1 MAKNLFNRPFS
12 VEKVNEMTGWQ
23 KLSFL
28 TLVILALYFAFRYVS
43 WWFEPQHLPF
53 NYVHTNLY
61 INLVV
66 NIALFSILSFAVF
79 AGLFIK
85 MASWVTL
92 LSMST
97 PKPVKPMKGLK
108 VAFVT
113 CFVPGNEPVSLL
125 KTTLKAMTEVEYPHD
140 SWVLDEGDDDEVKA
154 LCKELG
160 VNYFTRKGIKKY
172 NASTGSFRARTK
184 AGNLNSWRDQH
195 EKNYDIVAQIDMDH
209 VPEKDYFNKTLG
221 YFKDPTVGFVGMPQ
235 IYQNLKNWVAKGAA
249 QQTYFFYGPILKG
262 LFGSDIP
269 FLIGTSHVYR
279 VDAMREINGYTTVIA
294 EDHITGLYM
303 HGMGWKSV
311 YVPEIL
317 ARGNGP
323 TSWASFFNQQM
334 RWSYG
339 MYEIL
344 FYHALHLLPKLPLLQ
359 RVNYFLLQL
368 YYFTGVATFVGSLLL
383 MLYFVT
389 GLTPANVPLEDWL
402 LYAGPSIIISFILQW
417 FMLRFHI
424 DPKNEP
430 KVTLAGILVGIGS
443 SMVFAKAFITFIA
456 GRRHQYLVTPKD
468 AIDMPP
474 LPSNV
479 NTFHFHNFVG
489 SLMLICLSIGVYLN
503 NTSYLYVFWGVVFV
517 VSMYAIFLSN
527 YYVVYLKALSILI
540 KILLAP
546 FQIILFP
553 ARQLGRLPVL
563 RSFF

>member
-1 MAKNLFNRPFS
+1 MPKTAFKRPFS
-12 VEKVNEMTGWQ
+12 VEKVNEMSGWQ
-23 KLSFL
+23 KASFL
-28 TLVILALYFAFRYVS
+28 TLVVLALYLAFRYVS

-53 NYVHTNLY
+53 NYVNSNIY
-61 INLVV
+61 INLGV
-66 NIALFSILSFAVF
+66 NIGLFAILSFAVF

-92 LSMST
+92 LSMSS
-97 PKPVKPMKGLK
+97 PKHVKPKKGLH

-113 CFVPGNEPVSLL
+113 CFVPQNEPVSLL
-125 KTTLKAMTEVEYPHD
+125 KKTLKAMTEVEYPHD
-140 SWVLDEGDDDEVKA
+140 TWVLDEGNDASVKK

-160 VNYFTRKGIKKY
+160 VNYFTRNGIKKY
-172 NASTGSFRARTK
+172 NAPTGSFRARTK
-184 AGNLNSWRDQH
+184 AGNLNSWRDSY

-209 VPEKDYFNKTLG
+209 VPEKNYFLKTLG
-221 YFKDPTVGFVGMPQ
+221 YFQDANVGFVGMPQ
-235 IYQNLKNWVAKGAA
+235 IYKNMKNWIAKGAA

-262 LFGSDIP
+262 LYGSDIP

-279 VDAMREINGYTTVIA
+279 VEAMNEIGGYTTVIA

-303 HGMGWKSV
+303 HGKGWKSV

-344 FYHALHLLPKLPLLQ
+344 FYHSFRLLPKLPLLQ
-359 RVNYFLLQL
+359 RINYFLLQL

-383 MLYFVT
+383 MLYFLT
-389 GLTPANVPLEDWL
+389 GLTPANVPLQDWIF
-402 LYAGPSIIISFILQW
+402 YAGPSILISFVLQW
-417 FMLRFHI
+417 FMFRFHI

-430 KVTLAGILVGIGS
+430 KITLAGMLVGIGS
-443 SMVFAKAFITFIA
+443 SMVFAKAFITFIS
-456 GRRHQYLVTPKD
+456 GRRHQYLVTPKE
-468 AIDMPP
+468 AIDTAPQASA
-474 LPSNV
+474 LP
-479 NTFHFHNFVG
+479 TFTFHNFVG
-489 SLMLICLSIGVYLN
+489 TLMLICVGVGYELH

-527 YYVVYLKALSILI
+527 YYTFYVKALKLSG
-540 KILLAP
+540 KIALAP
-546 FQIILFP
+546 FQIVLFP
-553 ARQLGRLPVL
+553 ARQLARITTL
-563 RSFF
+563 F